1 MLGHRIP
8 FSCFSYTLGC
18 PHLVGFVD
26 LLSSTAT
33 SEDVHVTRE
42 GTDLYPSVADT

>member
-8 FSCFSYTLGC
+8 FSFFSYSLGC
-18 PHLVGFVD
+18 PYLVGPAD
-26 LLSSTAT
+26 LLPSTAT
-33 SEDVHVTRE
+33 SEDVYVTRE

>member
-8 FSCFSYTLGC
+8 FSFFSYTLGC
-18 PHLVGFVD
+18 SYLVGPAD
-26 LLSSTAT
+26 LLPSTAT